1 MMVVAKENTFEVVS
15 RHLSIIRIFY
25 VYLEIYSECT
35 CLNPTALGGYN
46 TQNKA
51 TGGLTGLRLT
61 AGV

>member
-1 MMVVAKENTFEVVS
+1 MMVVAKENTFQVVS
-15 RHLSIIRIFY
+15 LHLSIIRIFY